1 MFRLSSFR
9 GSGCGSSQL
18 PASSLGRSRF
28 LRVTRDLRETSH
40 VFAPANHRICSSG
53 REQPDMSIQGY
64 SHQDL
69 AEEVAPSECGCDSPV
84 CPSSECTSSTCITSE
99 CITSECSTPI
109 TLGSRVKLYPYLCR
123 QEGEEYI
130 VGRPELSAF
139 ASVPPIGVEAMK
151 LLEQGL
157 SVGEVAATLQEDDD
171 VPSDIADF
179 VQTLM
184 EYGLVAE
191 IDGQQIAVTVQEDE
205 QRQGIEVFRG
215 LQSRH
220 VRWFFGAPA
229 FVVYAAMLVISALL
243 LFLRPQLIPTSDNF
257 FVLPW
262 SYAVNT
268 LLMMAVS
275 FSLIFVH
282 ELGHLCA
289 ARTMGVDG
297 RLSVGRRLYNLVAQC
312 TIGSA
317 WQLPRRQRLIIY
329 SAGMLT
335 NLVFFFLALVL
346 VIWAGPVLP
355 PVVVAL
361 LKLVMVIEWYGT
373 GWQLLCYMQTDVYLI
388 VADLFHA
395 KNLMQD
401 A

>member
-1 MFRLSSFR
+1 MGVGVMKVL
-9 GSGCGSSQL
+9 
-18 PASSLGRSRF
+18 
-28 LRVTRDLRETSH
+28 ET
-40 VFAPANHRICSSG
+40 
-53 REQPDMSIQGY
+53 
-64 SHQDL
+64 
-69 AEEVAPSECGCDSPV
+69 
-84 CPSSECTSSTCITSE
+84 
-99 CITSECSTPI
+99 
-109 TLGSRVKLYPYLCR
+109 
-123 QEGEEYI
+123 
-130 VGRPELSAF
+130 
-139 ASVPPIGVEAMK
+139 
-151 LLEQGL
+151 GL
-157 SVGEVAATLQEDDD
+157 SVGEVAVTIQEDDE

-220 VRWFFGAPA
+220 VRGLCGAPA
-229 FVVYAAMLVISALL
+229 FVVYTAMLVISALL

-297 RLSVGRRLYNLVAQC
+297 RLSVGRRLYNLFAQC

-317 WQLPRRQRLIIY
+317 WQLPRSQRLIF
-329 SAGMLT
+329 SPPPFLST
-335 NLVFFFLALVL
+335 SLFFF
-346 VIWAGPVLP
+346 P
-355 PVVVAL
+355 P
-361 LKLVMVIEWYGT
+361 
-373 GWQLLCYMQTDVYLI
+373 
-388 VADLFHA
+388 
-395 KNLMQD
+395 
-401 A
+401 